1 MIKFISNIWDKYL
14 KATGKR
20 PYTEDELTEKL
31 NSEINQFLGYYH
43 LQHTRM
49 GYEDACNNR
58 DFIKQSYIAIFE
70 KIPEGS
76 RYPALKEL
84 LNFVKFVNALGFR

>member
-20 PYTEDELTEKL
+20 PYTEDELTE
-31 NSEINQFLGYYH
+31 
-43 LQHTRM
+43 
-49 GYEDACNNR
+49 
-58 DFIKQSYIAIFE
+58 
-70 KIPEGS
+70 GS